1 MGAAKIRVSTP
12 DPIKLTVWKD
22 NDSTDNVA
30 PNTFSNCVYQT
41 MNNEKA
47 QAIIKKNLGKFDE
60 KSMIELSKA
69 VADDDSNLVNVV
81 YDATT
86 LEMWIA
92 FADGIT
98 NASEQNYVYLN
109 MNDYLK

>member
-12 DPIKLTVWKD
+12 DPVKLTIWKD
-22 NDSTDNVA
+22 NDPTDNVA

-41 MNNEKA
+41 MKNDKA
-47 QAIIKKNLGKFDE
+47 SEFIKKNIGKFDE
-60 KSMIELSKA
+60 KSMIKLSKI
-69 VADDDSNLVNVV
+69 VAAKHNLMNVV

-92 FADGIT
+92 FADGLT

>member
-1 MGAAKIRVSTP
+1 MIKLSKIVAAKH
-12 DPIKLTVWKD
+12 
-22 NDSTDNVA
+22 
-30 PNTFSNCVYQT
+30 
-41 MNNEKA
+41 
-47 QAIIKKNLGKFDE
+47 NL
-60 KSMIELSKA
+60 M
-69 VADDDSNLVNVV
+69 NVV

-92 FADGIT
+92 FADGLT